1 MVLAPQDI
9 ITSNARALVLEFD
22 EGEQEMLRKKKA
34 PPDAEGHVKDTKL
47 LVPFCTFL
55 VAMEPT
61 NSFVLN
67 LYVLRR
73 HVWGLRNCLYLFV
86 AMEPTNSFVLNLYF
100 LRRHV

>member
-1 MVLAPQDI
+1 M
-9 ITSNARALVLEFD
+9 ALQTMISERWIF
-22 EGEQEMLRKKKA
+22 R
-34 PPDAEGHVKDTKL
+34 PPRHPDVKDTKL